1 MYIMHILWPS
11 HQITLILLFP
21 RFKNKVY
28 KDLKI
33 VVIFAILIYFSYKSS
48 SLEALFNRG
57 PAWPSHWRPQAF
69 PERPADAH

>member
-1 MYIMHILWPS
+1 MHILWLN
-11 HQITLILLFP
+11 HQITLILSFP
-21 RFKNKVY
+21 RFKNKVF

-33 VVIFAILIYFSYKSS
+33 VVIFAILIYFSFKSS